1 MKNNGLHI
9 NRYDLSTRETSAI
22 SGYCLFVTATDTQN
36 ARIKELELKRDILT
50 TAKAMIDTL
59 MSDALAKPAEG
70 IASPESDIIFGR
82 SGSRASLFKAIDETQ
97 ERLII
102 VCPWLS
108 LRSIDDKLL
117 LKFIALLTQGIRIDI
132 GWGYKYD
139 IGKIISI
146 TEDCRPTIAADAW
159 QNYSALPT
167 LHKLQA
173 NYPNLFHLKLM
184 GTHAKYWICDRKFA
198 YVSSHNVL
206 SSNTSYLDLAGD
218 EVGTLHT
225 SPRNIQKLIN
235 CFETQPD
242 LSR

>member
-1 MKNNGLHI
+1 MKTNRTFI
-9 NRYDLSTRETSAI
+9 NISPEISEDFKHWASVTSPQ
-22 SGYCLFVTATDTQN
+22 SD
-36 ARIKELELKRDILT
+36 RIKELELKRDILT

-59 MSDALAKPAEG
+59 ISDMK
-70 IASPESDIIFGR
+70 ISPESDIVFGR
-82 SGSRASLFKAIDETQ
+82 SRSRASLLKAMDKAE

-108 LRSIDDKLL
+108 LRSINDELL
-117 LKFIALLTQGIRIDI
+117 LKFISLLTQGIRIDI

-139 IGKIISI
+139 IGKIITISS
-146 TEDCRPTIAADAW
+146 DGRPTITTDAW

-173 NYPNLFHLKLM
+173 NYPNQFHLKLM
-184 GTHAKYWICDRKFA
+184 GTHAKYWVCDRKFA
-198 YVSSHNVL
+198 YVGSHNVL
-206 SSNTSYLDLAGD
+206 SSNTSYLDLASD

-235 CFETQPD
+235 CFEN
-242 LSR
+242 

>member
-1 MKNNGLHI
+1 MKNNGSRL
-9 NRYDLSTRETSAI
+9 NRYDLIAPETSAD
-22 SGYCLFVTATDTQN
+22 SEYCPSVTSIRSD
-36 ARIKELELKRDILT
+36 RLKELELKRDILT

-70 IASPESDIIFGR
+70 IASPESDIVFGR
-82 SGSRASLFKAIDETQ
+82 SGSRASLFKAIDETRK
-97 ERLII
+97 RLII

-108 LRSIDDKLL
+108 LRSIDDELL

-146 TEDCRPTIAADAW
+146 TGDCRPTITADAW

-173 NYPNLFHLKLM
+173 NYPNLFHLRLM

-198 YVSSHNVL
+198 YVGSHNVL

-225 SPRNIQKLIN
+225 SPHNIQKLIN
-235 CFETQPD
+235 SFETQPD

>member
-1 MKNNGLHI
+1 MKTNDTYI
-9 NRYDLSTRETSAI
+9 NEVSDNSPHGAIVSSTQSA
-22 SGYCLFVTATDTQN
+22 YL
-36 ARIKELELKRDILT
+36 KELELKRDILT

-59 MSDALAKPAEG
+59 MSDALAKRAED
-70 IASPESDIIFGR
+70 IASPESDIVFGR
-82 SGSRASLFKAIDETQ
+82 SGSRASLFKAIDSTK

-108 LRSIDDKLL
+108 LRSIDDELL
-117 LKFIALLTQGIRIDI
+117 LKFIGLLTQGIRIDI

-146 TEDCRPTIAADAW
+146 TGDGRPTITADAW

-173 NYPNLFHLKLM
+173 NYPGLFHLKLM

-198 YVSSHNVL
+198 YVGSHNVL
-206 SSNTSYLDLAGD
+206 SSNTSYLDLAGE

>member
-1 MKNNGLHI
+1 MKTNGKSI
-9 NRYDLSTRETSAI
+9 NTVTDI
-22 SGYCLFVTATDTQN
+22 SDDSHHWVSVTPTQSD
-36 ARIKELELKRDILT
+36 RLKELELKRDILT

-59 MSDALAKPAEG
+59 MSDVLAQPAES

-82 SGSRASLFKAIDETQ
+82 SGSRASLFKAIEETK

-108 LRSIDDKLL
+108 IRSINDELL
-117 LKFIALLTQGIRIDI
+117 LKFIGLLTQGIHIDI

-146 TEDCRPTIAADAW
+146 TGDGRPTIAADAW

-167 LHKLQA
+167 LHKVQA

-184 GTHAKYWICDRKFA
+184 GTHAKYWVCDGKFA
-198 YVSSHNVL
+198 YVGSHNVL
-206 SSNTSYLDLAGD
+206 SSNTSYLDLAGE

-225 SPRNIQKLIN
+225 SSRNIQKLIN

>member
-1 MKNNGLHI
+1 MIGAK
-9 NRYDLSTRETSAI
+9 YMDFSTLEPQREQLEI
-22 SGYCLFVTATDTQN
+22 PRDRL
-36 ARIKELELKRDILT
+36 KELELKRDILI

-59 MSDALAKPAEG
+59 MSDVLAKPAEG

-82 SGSRASLFKAIDETQ
+82 SGSRSSLLKAIDEAK

-108 LRSIDDKLL
+108 LRSINDELL
-117 LKFIALLTQGIRIDI
+117 LKFIALLTQGIHIDI

-139 IGKIISI
+139 IGKIITMSS
-146 TEDCRPTIAADAW
+146 DGRPTITADAW

-173 NYPNLFHLKLM
+173 HYPNQFHLKLM
-184 GTHAKYWICDRKFA
+184 GTHGKYWICDRKFA
-198 YVSSHNVL
+198 YVGSHNVL

-225 SPRNIQKLIN
+225 SHHNIQKLIN

>member
-1 MKNNGLHI
+1 MKI
-9 NRYDLSTRETSAI
+9 NRTFINI
-22 SGYCLFVTATDTQN
+22 SPEISQDSHHWVTVTATQSD
-36 ARIKELELKRDILT
+36 RLKELELKRDIVS

-59 MSDALAKPAEG
+59 MSDVLAKPAEG

-82 SGSRASLFKAIDETQ
+82 SGSRASLFKAICETK

-108 LRSIDDKLL
+108 LRSIDDELL

-139 IGKIISI
+139 IGKIINL
-146 TEDCRPTIAADAW
+146 TGDYRPTITADAW

-184 GTHAKYWICDRKFA
+184 GTHAKYWVCDGKFA
-198 YVSSHNVL
+198 YVGSHNVL
-206 SSNTSYLDLAGD
+206 SSNTSYLGLAGE

-225 SPRNIQKLIN
+225 FPRNIQKLIH

-242 LSR
+242 LSL

>member
-1 MKNNGLHI
+1 MKTNRTFI
-9 NRYDLSTRETSAI
+9 NISPEVSEDSHDWVTVTSTES
-22 SGYCLFVTATDTQN
+22 D
-36 ARIKELELKRDILT
+36 RIKELELKRDILA

-82 SGSRASLFKAIDETQ
+82 SGSRASLFKAIDETK

-108 LRSIDDKLL
+108 LRSINDELL
-117 LKFIALLTQGIRIDI
+117 LKFIGLLTQGIHIDI

-139 IGKIISI
+139 IGKIITMSS
-146 TEDCRPTIAADAW
+146 DGRPTITADAW

-184 GTHAKYWICDRKFA
+184 GTHAKYWICDRQFA
-198 YVSSHNVL
+198 YVGSQNVL
-206 SSNTSYLDLAGD
+206 SSNTNYLGLAGD
-218 EVGTLHT
+218 EVGTLHP

>member
-1 MKNNGLHI
+1 MNANGTYI
-9 NRYDLSTRETSAI
+9 SLSTDLLDTANHWASVTSPQR
-22 SGYCLFVTATDTQN
+22 D
-36 ARIKELELKRDILT
+36 RIKELELKRDILT

-59 MSDALAKPAEG
+59 MSDTLAT
-70 IASPESDIIFGR
+70 PESDIIFGR
-82 SGSRASLFKAIDETQ
+82 AGSRSSLLKAIEESK

-108 LRSIDDKLL
+108 LRSIDDELL

-146 TEDCRPTIAADAW
+146 TEDGRPTITADAW

-173 NYPNLFHLKLM
+173 NYPNQFHLKLL
-184 GTHAKYWICDRKFA
+184 GTHAKYWICDEKLA
-198 YVSSHNVL
+198 YVGSHNVL
-206 SSNTSYLDLAGD
+206 SSNTSYLDLSGD
-218 EVGTLHT
+218 EVGTLHK
-225 SPRNIQKLIN
+225 SPRNIQLLIN
-235 CFETQPD
+235 CFKNQPD
-242 LSR
+242 LSTSAHRSQRPTA

>member
-1 MKNNGLHI
+1 MIGAK
-9 NRYDLSTRETSAI
+9 YMDFSTLEPQREQLEIPS
-22 SGYCLFVTATDTQN
+22 D
-36 ARIKELELKRDILT
+36 RIKELELKRDILT

-59 MSDALAKPAEG
+59 ISDTLAKPAEG

-82 SGSRASLFKAIDETQ
+82 SGSRASLFKAIDSAK

-108 LRSIDDKLL
+108 LRSIDDELL

-132 GWGYKYD
+132 GWGYKHD

-146 TEDCRPTIAADAW
+146 TGDGRCTIAADAW

-198 YVSSHNVL
+198 YVGSHNVL

-218 EVGTLHT
+218 EVGTLHI

>member
-1 MKNNGLHI
+1 MKTNRTFI
-9 NRYDLSTRETSAI
+9 NISPEISEDFKHWASVTSPQ
-22 SGYCLFVTATDTQN
+22 SD
-36 ARIKELELKRDILT
+36 RIKELELKRDILT

-59 MSDALAKPAEG
+59 ISDMK
-70 IASPESDIIFGR
+70 ISPESDIVFGR
-82 SGSRASLFKAIDETQ
+82 SRSRASLLKAMDKAE

-108 LRSIDDKLL
+108 LRSINDELL
-117 LKFIALLTQGIRIDI
+117 LKFISLLTQGIRIDI

-139 IGKIISI
+139 IGKIITISS
-146 TEDCRPTIAADAW
+146 DGRPTITTDAW

-173 NYPNLFHLKLM
+173 NYPNQFHLKLM

-198 YVSSHNVL
+198 YVGSHNVL
-206 SSNTSYLDLAGD
+206 SSNTSYLDLASD

-235 CFETQPD
+235 CFEN
-242 LSR
+242 

>member
-1 MKNNGLHI
+1 MKTNDTYI
-9 NRYDLSTRETSAI
+9 NIPKEVSDNSPHRPLVSSTHS
-22 SGYCLFVTATDTQN
+22 D
-36 ARIKELELKRDILT
+36 RIKELELKRDILA
-50 TAKAMIDTL
+50 TAKAMIDAL
-59 MSDALAKPAEG
+59 MSDALAKPAES
-70 IASPESDIIFGR
+70 IISPESEIIFGR
-82 SGSRASLFKAIDETQ
+82 SGSRASLFKAIEETQ

-108 LRSIDDKLL
+108 LRSIDDQLL
-117 LKFIALLTQGIRIDI
+117 LKFIALLTQGTRIDI
-132 GWGYKYD
+132 GWGYKHD

-146 TEDCRPTIAADAW
+146 EDGRCSIAADAW

-173 NYPNLFHLKLM
+173 NYPNQFRLKLM

-198 YVSSHNVL
+198 YVGSHNVL
-206 SSNTSYLDLAGD
+206 CSNTSYLDLAGD

>member
-1 MKNNGLHI
+1 MKTNRTFI
-9 NRYDLSTRETSAI
+9 NIPPEI
-22 SGYCLFVTATDTQN
+22 SDDSNHWATVTPTQSD
-36 ARIKELELKRDILT
+36 RIKELELKRDILT

-59 MSDALAKPAEG
+59 MSDTLAKSAEG
-70 IASPESDIIFGR
+70 IASPESDIVFGR

-97 ERLII
+97 EQLII

-108 LRSIDDKLL
+108 LRSIDDGLL

-146 TEDCRPTIAADAW
+146 SGDGRPTITADAW

-173 NYPNLFHLKLM
+173 NYPNLFHLRLM

-198 YVSSHNVL
+198 YVGSHNVL
-206 SSNTSYLDLAGD
+206 SSNTSYLDLAGE

-225 SPRNIQKLIN
+225 SARNIQKLIN

-242 LSR
+242 LSRE

>member
-1 MKNNGLHI
+1 MKTNGTYI
-9 NRYDLSTRETSAI
+9 NIPKEVSDNSPHRALAFSTQSDR
-22 SGYCLFVTATDTQN
+22 L
-36 ARIKELELKRDILT
+36 KELELKRDILT

-108 LRSIDDKLL
+108 LRSIDDELL

-146 TEDCRPTIAADAW
+146 TRWQTYHCCRCMA
-159 QNYSALPT
+159 
-167 LHKLQA
+167 KLQRLTRA
-173 NYPNLFHLKLM
+173 
-184 GTHAKYWICDRKFA
+184 A
-198 YVSSHNVL
+198 
-206 SSNTSYLDLAGD
+206 
-218 EVGTLHT
+218 
-225 SPRNIQKLIN
+225 
-235 CFETQPD
+235 
-242 LSR
+242 

>member
-1 MKNNGLHI
+1 MKTNRTFI
-9 NRYDLSTRETSAI
+9 NIPPEISEDFNHWASVTSRQ
-22 SGYCLFVTATDTQN
+22 SERL
-36 ARIKELELKRDILT
+36 KELELKRDILT

-59 MSDALAKPAEG
+59 MSDAT
-70 IASPESDIIFGR
+70 ASPESDIVCGR
-82 SGSRASLFKAIDETQ
+82 SGSRASLFKAIDETK

-108 LRSIDDKLL
+108 LRSIDDGLL

-146 TEDCRPTIAADAW
+146 TGDGRPTITADAW
-159 QNYSALPT
+159 QNYSALPI

-198 YVSSHNVL
+198 YVGSHNVL
-206 SSNTSYLDLAGD
+206 SSNTSHPDLAAD

-225 SPRNIQKLIN
+225 SPRNIEKLIN

-242 LSR
+242 LSTHFQRLPCPTA

>member
-1 MKNNGLHI
+1 MKTNGTFI
-9 NRYDLSTRETSAI
+9 NIPPEI
-22 SGYCLFVTATDTQN
+22 SEDSNHWANITPTQSD
-36 ARIKELELKRDILT
+36 RIKELELKRDILAT
-50 TAKAMIDTL
+50 TKAMIDTL

-70 IASPESDIIFGR
+70 ITSPESDIVFGR
-82 SGSRASLFKAIDETQ
+82 SGSRASLFKAIDETK

-108 LRSIDDKLL
+108 LRSIDDGLL
-117 LKFIALLTQGIRIDI
+117 LKFITLLTQGIRIDI
-132 GWGYKYD
+132 GWGYKHD

-146 TEDCRPTIAADAW
+146 TGDGRCTIAADAW

-173 NYPNLFHLKLM
+173 NYPNLFHLRLM

-198 YVSSHNVL
+198 YVGSHNVL

-235 CFETQPD
+235 GFENQPD
-242 LSR
+242 LSS

>member
-1 MKNNGLHI
+1 MEFFQYVSPEISEDFNHWA
-9 NRYDLSTRETSAI
+9 SVTSRH
-22 SGYCLFVTATDTQN
+22 SD
-36 ARIKELELKRDILT
+36 RIKELELKRDILT

-59 MSDALAKPAEG
+59 ISDTLAKPAEG

-82 SGSRASLFKAIDETQ
+82 SGSRASLFKAIDEAK
-97 ERLII
+97 ERVII

-108 LRSIDDKLL
+108 LRSIDDELL

-132 GWGYKYD
+132 GWGYKHD

-146 TEDCRPTIAADAW
+146 TGDGRCTIAADAW

-184 GTHAKYWICDRKFA
+184 GTHAKYWVCDRKFA
-198 YVSSHNVL
+198 YVGSHNVL

-235 CFETQPD
+235 GFENQPD
-242 LSR
+242 LST

>member
-1 MKNNGLHI
+1 MKTNRTFI
-9 NRYDLSTRETSAI
+9 NISPEISEDFNPWASVTS
-22 SGYCLFVTATDTQN
+22 SQS
-36 ARIKELELKRDILT
+36 ARIKELELKRDIFT

-59 MSDALAKPAEG
+59 MSDA

-82 SGSRASLFKAIDETQ
+82 SGSRSSLLKAIDETQ

-108 LRSIDDKLL
+108 LRSIEDGLL

-146 TEDCRPTIAADAW
+146 TGDGRPTITADAW

-173 NYPNLFHLKLM
+173 NYPNLIHLKLM
-184 GTHAKYWICDRKFA
+184 GTHAKYWVCDRKFA
-198 YVSSHNVL
+198 YVGSHNVL
-206 SSNTSYLDLAGD
+206 SSNTSYLDLAGE

-225 SPRNIQKLIN
+225 SPRNIHKLIN
-235 CFETQPD
+235 CFETQPE
-242 LSR
+242 LSTHLHQWQRPTA

>member
-1 MKNNGLHI
+1 VYLI
-9 NRYDLSTRETSAI
+9 YLQSA
-22 SGYCLFVTATDTQN
+22 V
-36 ARIKELELKRDILT
+36 
-50 TAKAMIDTL
+50 
-59 MSDALAKPAEG
+59 
-70 IASPESDIIFGR
+70 FGR
-82 SGSRASLFKAIDETQ
+82 SGSRASLFKAIGETQ

-108 LRSIDDKLL
+108 LRSIDDGLL

-146 TEDCRPTIAADAW
+146 TGDGRCTIAADAW
-159 QNYSALPT
+159 QNYSALPA

-198 YVSSHNVL
+198 YVGSHNVL

-242 LSR
+242 LSC

>member
-1 MKNNGLHI
+1 MKTNRTFI
-9 NRYDLSTRETSAI
+9 NIPPEISEDFNHWASVTSPQ
-22 SGYCLFVTATDTQN
+22 SDRL
-36 ARIKELELKRDILT
+36 KELELKRDILT

-70 IASPESDIIFGR
+70 IASPESDIILGR

-108 LRSIDDKLL
+108 LRSIDDELL

-146 TEDCRPTIAADAW
+146 TGDCRPTITADAW

-198 YVSSHNVL
+198 YVGSHNVL

-225 SPRNIQKLIN
+225 SPHNIQKLIN
-235 CFETQPD
+235 SFETQPD